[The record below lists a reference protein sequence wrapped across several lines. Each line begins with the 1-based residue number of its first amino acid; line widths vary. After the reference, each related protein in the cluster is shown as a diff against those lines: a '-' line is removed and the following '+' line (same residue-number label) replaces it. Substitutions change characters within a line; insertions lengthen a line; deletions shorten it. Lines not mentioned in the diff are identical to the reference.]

1 MAQFVTHIQPTLIE
15 ASQGH
20 VPHHHGHQVGI
31 PHTSHLPH
39 SGHNMPSPPTHHG
52 HSHGHVHGHSHHHA
66 QNTLVHSASRE
77 MSNTK
82 GSSGHKA
89 PSHLPL
95 SPKTDDHHHHHHPHY
110 QHVEGYYQHAPL
122 HYQQHHHGHSHGHHH
137 SGVSTHLS
145 CRIDCG
151 VYRHSVLNERLA
163 LWMGVCLR
171 TEALQKC
178 PYNVYTGYVSF
189 VLISVASI
197 VGFFVCVKVR
207 WEKYKVFV

>member
-20 VPHHHGHQVGI
+20 VPHHHGHQVGV

-52 HSHGHVHGHSHHHA
+52 HSHGHVHGHGHHHA
-66 QNTLVHSASRE
+66 QATLVHSASRE
-77 MSNTK
+77 ISNTK

-89 PSHLPL
+89 PTHLPL
-95 SPKTDDHHHHHHPHY
+95 SPKADEHHHHHHQHHQPHPHY

-137 SGVSTHLS
+137 SGVS
-145 CRIDCG
+145 I
-151 VYRHSVLNERLA
+151 
-163 LWMGVCLR
+163 
-171 TEALQKC
+171 
-178 PYNVYTGYVSF
+178 
-189 VLISVASI
+189 
-197 VGFFVCVKVR
+197 
-207 WEKYKVFV
+207 